1 MKHKNFFAVDLGATS
16 GRTVVGRLGDG
27 KITLEE
33 LTRFDNN
40 LIEVNGHFYWD
51 IYALY
56 FEVVKGLKA
65 ARQRDKGISKYPQ
78 SVLTLGALISFV
90 LQRMVL
96 SVSHLH
102 IVILILL
109 KLWMITC
116 RMSCLVK
123 KCMILRVFSS

>member
-1 MKHKNFFAVDLGATS
+1 MTHKYFFAVDLGATS
-16 GRTVVGRLGDG
+16 GRTIVGGLSDG

-65 ARQRDKGISKYPQ
+65 ARQISKSPQ
-78 SVLTLGALISFV
+78 SVLTLGALILCA
-90 LQRMVL
+90 LQRMAL

-102 IVILILL
+102 IVILIPL
-109 KLWMITC
+109 KL
-116 RMSCLVK
+116 
-123 KCMILRVFSS
+123 